1 MAASEHLSPSQFPQ
15 TLYRG
20 EGNHDKPS
28 PYYGNGPVR
37 GKEAGGWWTSDP
49 DNARRYAAGMP
60 EGKVYSLEAHEHE
73 AAPRGARD
81 NYFITDPE
89 VRARRTLHDDNPR
102 ASLQH
107 KS

>member
-1 MAASEHLSPSQFPQ
+1 MSASDHLNEEQFPQ

-28 PYYGNGPVR
+28 PYYNVGPN
-37 GKEAGGWWTSDP
+37 KSHAGGWWTSNVDKAH
-49 DNARRYAAGMP
+49 NYAASRP

-73 AAPRGARD
+73 AQPRGARG

-89 VRARRTLHDDNPR
+89 VRARRTLYDPK
-102 ASLQH
+102 A
-107 KS
+107 